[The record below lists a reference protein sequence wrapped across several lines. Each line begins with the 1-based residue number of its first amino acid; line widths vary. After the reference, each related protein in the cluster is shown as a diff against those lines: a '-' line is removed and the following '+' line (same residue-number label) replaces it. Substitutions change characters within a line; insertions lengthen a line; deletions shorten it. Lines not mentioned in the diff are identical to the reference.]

1 MSIPVDCN
9 KFYMYTVF
17 PRHTQIPYNENGTPK
32 CSNKPQKGQ
41 KREKRKTENM
51 EKLKHDI
58 LKS

>member
-1 MSIPVDCN
+1 
-9 KFYMYTVF
+9 MYTVF